1 MSARACHSQPVR
13 GIAATLFA
21 RANQSTA
28 LKNCGAFD
36 FDMVNHAKARGLKI
50 EKPAH
55 YARHPQWESG
65 AAGIFLFTA

>member
-1 MSARACHSQPVR
+1 
-13 GIAATLFA
+13 
-21 RANQSTA
+21 
-28 LKNCGAFD
+28 
-36 FDMVNHAKARGLKI
+36 MVNHAKARGLKI